1 MQTVSMLEFRKDAE
15 QIIRQIQ
22 TGKRL
27 ILTYRGKPVARLEP
41 ILETAVDA
49 DDLFYRL
56 YHLAD
61 GEGQSLSNSEMDAIL
76 YAP

>member
-49 DDLFYRL
+49 EDLFYRL
-56 YHLAD
+56 CHLAD